1 MASNMMNPMQLI
13 QMIKGNSNPSQFVM
27 NMLEQQAGN
36 NPLFS
41 NILNLAKN
49 GKGGDIE
56 QIARNMFKEQ
66 GRDFDKEFTDFKQ
79 MFGL

>member
-36 NPLFS
+36 NPLFA

-49 GKGGDIE
+49 GKSGDIE
-56 QIARNMFKEQ
+56 QIARNMLKEQ